1 MYLDFCNVLKF
12 LFYASILERR
22 DGSDLSKDIHVEYSV
37 RIDATQWGTNSAEIR
52 AASFLRDMLETI
64 SGTSKEIK
72 ERTKSWFGFHK

>member
-22 DGSDLSKDIHVEYSV
+22 DGSDLSKEFHVDYRF
-37 RIDATQWGTNSAEIR
+37 RIVATQWGPKSAEIR
-52 AASFLRDMLETI
+52 ASSFLRDMLETI